1 MLNYYVQKI
10 NELLEKPRNELEK
23 KYCNK
28 NNKKIN
34 GIIKQ
39 YDETLLEK
47 YKYIEKLMEEEL
59 SERE

>member
-59 SERE
+59 SEME